1 MPAPP
6 PPPRKTPR
14 AAPYQPIPLLPKL
27 AGLQAMLNEL
37 AKSERMTQ
45 LVDYLD
51 DLRKEFDAV
60 AAELASM
67 GFCTP
72 CYLSGLDEDGG
83 HDCIERGC

>member
-1 MPAPP
+1 MPVPP

-14 AAPYQPIPLLPKL
+14 AAPYQPIPLSPKL

-37 AKSERMTQ
+37 AKSERMDQ
-45 LVDYLD
+45 LV
-51 DLRKEFDAV
+51 ES
-60 AAELASM
+60 SM

-83 HDCIERGC
+83 HDCVERGG

>member
-14 AAPYQPIPLLPKL
+14 AAPYQPIPLSPKL
-27 AGLQAMLNEL
+27 AAMQAMLNEL
-37 AKSERMTQ
+37 AKSERMDQ